1 MTFLIVINDINQRNQ
16 ILIQIYDEKL
26 IFTVIFVMG
35 ISMYLSNCLP
45 ILNAQENIKSE
56 YSNTT
61 NTNLTK
67 IFGEP
72 IYKETSRQ
80 STNSI
85 VLTVESGGSLIKT
98 QDSYT
103 ATGILKDVGNV
114 TDKSTFITTYQ
125 SDSGNTSTSTGSG
138 IIITKDGEI
147 ATYIGQ
153 DLGITDKNGTDTYH
167 GILIF
172 QTDSDEKLAFLDNL
186 VGLYEYKS
194 WLDGKKSGIIWEW
207 K

>member
-1 MTFLIVINDINQRNQ
+1 MK
-16 ILIQIYDEKL
+16 KL
-26 IFTVIFVMG
+26 IFTIVLVIGF
-35 ISMYLSNCLP
+35 SMYLSNGLS
-45 ILNAQENIKSE
+45 IVNAQQENIKSE
-56 YSNTT
+56 YLNTT
-61 NTNLTK
+61 TTNLTK

-80 STNSI
+80 QSTSI
-85 VLTVESGGSLIKT
+85 VLDVKENIKT

-125 SDSGNTSTSTGSG
+125 SDSGNTSTSTGHG
-138 IIITKDGEI
+138 IITTKDGEI
-147 ATYIGQ
+147 ATYTGQ

-172 QTDSDEKLAFLDNL
+172 QTDSDGKLAFLDNL
-186 VGLYEYKS
+186 IGLYEYKS
-194 WLDGKKSGIIWEW
+194 WSDGKKSGIIWEW
-207 K
+207 R

>member
-1 MTFLIVINDINQRNQ
+1 MMK
-16 ILIQIYDEKL
+16 KL
-26 IFTVIFVMG
+26 IFTIVFVVG
-35 ISMYLSNCLP
+35 VFTLLTTGLS
-45 ILNAQENIKSE
+45 IVNAQENTESE
-56 YSNTT
+56 YSKTT
-61 NTNLTK
+61 NTTLTQ

-72 IYKETSRQ
+72 IYKETSRH
-80 STNSI
+80 SSNSI
-85 VLTVESGGSLIKT
+85 VLNAEDGIIKT

-125 SDSGNTSTSTGSG
+125 SDSGNTSTSTGHG
-138 IIITKDGEI
+138 IITTKDGEI
-147 ATYIGQ
+147 ATYTGQ

-172 QTDSDEKLAFLDNL
+172 QTDSDGKLAFLDNL
-186 VGLYEYKS
+186 IGLYEYKS
-194 WLDGKKSGIIWEW
+194 WSDGKKSGMIWEW

>member
-1 MTFLIVINDINQRNQ
+1 MMK
-16 ILIQIYDEKL
+16 KL
-26 IFTVIFVMG
+26 IFTIVLAIGF
-35 ISMYLSNCLP
+35 SMSLSNGLS
-45 ILNAQENIKSE
+45 IVNAQQENVKSE
-56 YSNTT
+56 FSNTT
-61 NTNLTK
+61 TTNFTK

-72 IYKETSRQ
+72 IYKEISRQ
-80 STNSI
+80 SSNSI
-85 VLTVESGGSLIKT
+85 VLNVEGGGSLIKT

-125 SDSGNTSTSTGSG
+125 SDIGNTSTSTGHG
-138 IIITKDGEI
+138 IITTKDGEI
-147 ATYIGQ
+147 ATYKGQ

-172 QTDSDEKLAFLDNL
+172 QTDSDGKLAFLDNL
-186 VGLYEYKS
+186 IGLYEYKS
-194 WLDGKKSGIIWEW
+194 WSDGKKSGIIWEW

>member
-1 MTFLIVINDINQRNQ
+1 MMK
-16 ILIQIYDEKL
+16 KL
-26 IFTVIFVMG
+26 IFTIVFVMG
-35 ISMYLSNCLP
+35 FSMSLSNGLS
-45 ILNAQENIKSE
+45 IVNAQENIKSE

-85 VLTVESGGSLIKT
+85 VLTVENSGSLIKT

-103 ATGILKDVGNV
+103 ATGILKGVGNV
-114 TDKSTFITTYQ
+114 TDKSAFITTYQ
-125 SDSGNTSTSTGSG
+125 SDSGNTSTSTGHG
-138 IIITKDGEI
+138 IIATKDGEI
-147 ATYIGQ
+147 ATYTGQ
-153 DLGITDKNGTDTYH
+153 DLGITDKNGTDAYH

-172 QTDSDEKLAFLDNL
+172 QTDSDGKLAFLDNL
-186 VGLYEYKS
+186 IGLYEYKS